1 MMAASLSVLSMYIF
15 ATRISGIIQVQADEL
30 IADARSPCK
39 VRRDVSTYSKRFH
52 IPSKIAAEK
61 FPFSAA
67 VKLSTRCTGV
77 AVTERHVITAAHCVT
92 TNRGSRR
99 TVDKRIQV
107 GFLTSSDDFIWI
119 SVKRIFVSKGWTKAL
134 RPSIKDDFALLVLT
148 KKHNRPFLSPA
159 TVNSSVAV
167 EAKSYVYFSAFD
179 DIDKPKHL
187 MYRVCQVQGEAYG
200 VVYQEC
206 STENGA
212 SGAGVYMQVYDL
224 KINDWDRVLVG
235 IQNTKYSKQL
245 TGKQLSVT
253 LWLTEDFLRILCS
266 WTSKSRYSLCNN
278 R

>member
-1 MMAASLSVLSMYIF
+1 MTVFALLDKSVNKKAFLCKQDLFSIF
-15 ATRISGIIQVQADEL
+15 SV
-30 IADARSPCK
+30 
-39 VRRDVSTYSKRFH
+39 F
-52 IPSKIAAEK
+52 
-61 FPFSAA
+61 F
-67 VKLSTRCTGV
+67 
-77 AVTERHVITAAHCVT
+77 
-92 TNRGSRR
+92 
-99 TVDKRIQV
+99 
-107 GFLTSSDDFIWI
+107 FLQ
-119 SVKRIFVSKGWTKAL
+119 L

-224 KINDWDRVLVG
+224 KINDWDRVVSIHWCDSLAGNWRGEKEIRRAKRPRRGLGEKKAFFPPPGHARLFTPLHLEACSQCKLFFFSV
-235 IQNTKYSKQL
+235 SKVI
-245 TGKQLSVT
+245 LSCFSPFC
-253 LWLTEDFLRILCS
+253 L
-266 WTSKSRYSLCNN
+266 
-278 R
+278 

>member
-1 MMAASLSVLSMYIF
+1 M
-15 ATRISGIIQVQADEL
+15 
-30 IADARSPCK
+30 
-39 VRRDVSTYSKRFH
+39 
-52 IPSKIAAEK
+52 
-61 FPFSAA
+61 
-67 VKLSTRCTGV
+67 
-77 AVTERHVITAAHCVT
+77 
-92 TNRGSRR
+92 
-99 TVDKRIQV
+99 
-107 GFLTSSDDFIWI
+107 
-119 SVKRIFVSKGWTKAL
+119 
-134 RPSIKDDFALLVLT
+134 VLT

-206 STENGA
+206 STENVA

-224 KINDWDRVLVG
+224 KINDWDRVVSIHWCDSLAGRKRNSERSEPSVAWGRKRPVFLPQATLDFSPRSTWKPVRKLLVWMQIIFFSVSKVILPCFSLFCLKLVG

-253 LWLTEDFLRILCS
+253 LWLTEDILRILCS
-266 WTSKSRYSLCNN
+266 WTSKSRYSLCSN
-278 R
+278 RW